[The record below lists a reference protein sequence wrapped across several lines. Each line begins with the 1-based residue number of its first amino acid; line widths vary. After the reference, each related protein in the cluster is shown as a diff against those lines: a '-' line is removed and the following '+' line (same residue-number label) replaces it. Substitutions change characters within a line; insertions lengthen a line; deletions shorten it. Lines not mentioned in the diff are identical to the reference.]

1 MKKIE
6 NLYNLKI
13 ITSGDRLEIYKINN
27 YLARTDFEREIEK
40 AQDTKDD
47 EKGIQSLKDR
57 KATLNKARNNI
68 MRLIKSNPDMTTF
81 ITLTFSN
88 VPDYKRSKQLLN
100 IFFTKLRRDYTD
112 LKYIWVLELGEKNK
126 RLHYHLLTNVL
137 VPINLSDNN
146 KTKSFEHKIYEE
158 QFRKTYWP
166 HGFVDIRD
174 LDQEDNTNIALYV
187 SAYIVKS
194 LLDINIDGRVYG
206 YSHKTIDRPV
216 ETKLYSNCSIEEL
229 LNHFKEYK
237 IDYTNSY
244 KIGFTDWQGERKGTV
259 TYFDMSKK

>member
-13 ITSGDRLEIYKINN
+13 ITSGDRLEIYKMNN

-47 EKGIQSLKDR
+47 KKGIQSLKDR

-88 VPDYKRSKQLLN
+88 VQDYKKSKQLLN

-112 LKYIWVLELGEKNK
+112 LKYIWVLELGDKNK

-137 VPINLSDNN
+137 VPLNLSGNN
-146 KTKSFEHKIYEE
+146 EIKSYEHKIYEE
-158 QFRKTYWP
+158 QFRKAYWP

-237 IDYTNSY
+237 IGYTNSY

>member
-1 MKKIE
+1 M
-6 NLYNLKI
+6 
-13 ITSGDRLEIYKINN
+13 NN

-40 AQDTKDD
+40 SQDTKDD

-68 MRLIKSNPDMTTF
+68 MRLIKANPDMTTF

-137 VPINLSDNN
+137 VPLNLSGN
-146 KTKSFEHKIYEE
+146 K
-158 QFRKTYWP
+158 RK
-166 HGFVDIRD
+166 
-174 LDQEDNTNIALYV
+174 Q
-187 SAYIVKS
+187 
-194 LLDINIDGRVYG
+194 
-206 YSHKTIDRPV
+206 
-216 ETKLYSNCSIEEL
+216 
-229 LNHFKEYK
+229 
-237 IDYTNSY
+237 
-244 KIGFTDWQGERKGTV
+244 
-259 TYFDMSKK
+259 